1 MGLTQNTVTTIYE
14 YLYGL
19 GRLIGT
25 KTRPAVYSS
34 LALDISRGKITGS
47 QSLSSYG
54 KRVTTGA
61 DSGII
66 WANGLWLAPPAV
78 GVRLS
83 IVSTSAS
90 DGVGGTGIRTLELHC
105 VDANLNP
112 YVETITMNGTTPVL
126 STATNIRF
134 IQCGHML
141 TYGTG
146 KSAAGTITF
155 KNSVTA
161 QTYNEISIGMN
172 RCSSSVR
179 IVPKDKRLVITG
191 LVGSSISG
199 SAQASALL
207 SISST
212 MFNGH
217 DMSVDSVMMPFATI
231 GVQDGSQAMTMETP
245 LIFTEGAIIAITY
258 SVDKAA
264 TVTGSFFGWLE
275 NNV

>member
-25 KTRPAVYSS
+25 KQRPAVTSNI
-34 LALDISRGKITGS
+34 ALDISRGKIEGAFS
-47 QSLSSYG
+47 FSSYG
-54 KRVTTGA
+54 KRTTSGA
-61 DSGII
+61 ESGVI
-66 WANGLWLAPPAV
+66 WANGAWLAPPAV

-90 DGVGGTGIRTLELHC
+90 DGVGGTGIRSLEIHYL
-105 VDANLNP
+105 DANL
-112 YVETITMNGTTPVL
+112 YLQHETIVLNGVTPVL
-126 STATNIRF
+126 TVATNIRF
-134 IQCGHML
+134 IQCGRMI

-146 KSAAGTITF
+146 KAAAGIITF
-155 KNSVTA
+155 KDSITA
-161 QTYNEISIGMN
+161 QTYNQISVGEN
-172 RCSSSVR
+172 RCSSSAR
-179 IVPKDKRLVITG
+179 MVPKSKRLVITG

-199 SAQASALL
+199 SAQTSALL
-207 SISST
+207 SIATSN
-212 MFNGH
+212 FEGH
-217 DMSVDSVMMPFATI
+217 DLSADSVLTPLATI

-245 LIFTEGAIIAITY
+245 LIFTEGAIIAMTY

-264 TVTGSFFGWLE
+264 IVTGTYFGWLE